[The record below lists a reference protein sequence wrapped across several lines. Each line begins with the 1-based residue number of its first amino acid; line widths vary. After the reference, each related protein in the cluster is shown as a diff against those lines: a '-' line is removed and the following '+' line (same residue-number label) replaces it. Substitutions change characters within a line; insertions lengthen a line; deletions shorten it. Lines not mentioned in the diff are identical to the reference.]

1 MSCYVNGE
9 KYADLAEITLY
20 CNITKTQFWEYVEK
34 GVLPKP
40 IYPEQKWYPYWK
52 TETIIEFKKKFLQ

>member
-9 KYADLAEITLY
+9 KYVDLGEIRL
-20 CNITKTQFWEYVEK
+20 CDITPTQVWEAVEK
-34 GVLPKP
+34 GILPKP

-52 TETIIEFKKKFLQ
+52 EETINEFWEWLDKQ